1 MSLLDNKLNDIRHR
15 YDEIISTLADPAVF
29 SDPSRYQKLNKELT
43 ELEPIVGA
51 INEVERLESELEQTQ
66 EMFDMAG
73 DEEMRTMAREEIRLL
88 DASIESELE
97 KLRELTS
104 PKDPNDQK
112 SVIIEIRAGAGGD
125 EAALFCSVLF
135 GMYSAYAQGR
145 GWTVEQIDSSPT
157 GLGGYKEIIFSIEG
171 AGAYSRFKYERGVHR
186 VQRVPVTESSGR
198 IHTSTVT
205 VAVLPEAEAVEV
217 DIQPGDLRIDTFRA
231 SGAGGQHVNTTDS
244 AIRITHIPT
253 GLVVQCQ
260 DQRSQ
265 YKNKDKAMALL
276 MSRLQ
281 DLKNSEIHG
290 QVAMN
295 RKAQVGTG
303 DRSERIRTYN
313 YHQGRV
319 SDHRI
324 NMTIYK
330 LDSFLAG
337 DIDEIIDA
345 LASADKADQLMGVAG
360 EDD

>member
-1 MSLLDNKLNDIRHR
+1 MSLLDTKLNDIRHR
-15 YDEIISTLADPAVF
+15 YDEIIATLADPAVF
-29 SDPSRYQKLNKELT
+29 SDPSRYQKLNKELA

-51 INEVERLESELEQTQ
+51 IHEVERLESEIDQTQ
-66 EMFDMAG
+66 EMFELAD
-73 DEEMRTMAREEIRLL
+73 DEEMRKMAREELKILNSVLTTENERLR
-88 DASIESELE
+88 A
-97 KLRELTS
+97 LTA

-125 EAALFCSVLF
+125 EAALFCGVLF
-135 GMYSAYAQGR
+135 EMYSAYAQSR

-157 GLGGYKEIIFSIEG
+157 ELGGYKEIIFSVEG
-171 AGAYSRFKYERGVHR
+171 NGAFSRFKYERGVHR

-231 SGAGGQHVNTTDS
+231 SGAGGEHVNRTDS

-253 GLVVQCQ
+253 GIVVQCQ

-265 YKNKDKAMALL
+265 YKNKDKAMAVL

-281 DLKNSEIHG
+281 EMKNSEAHG
-290 QVAMN
+290 EVAMA
-295 RKAQVGTG
+295 RKSQVGTG

-330 LDSFLAG
+330 LDAFLSG

-345 LASADKADQLMGVAG
+345 LASADKADQLMSVAG
-360 EDD
+360 EDE

>member
-1 MSLLDNKLNDIRHR
+1 
-15 YDEIISTLADPAVF
+15 
-29 SDPSRYQKLNKELT
+29 
-43 ELEPIVGA
+43 
-51 INEVERLESELEQTQ
+51 
-66 EMFDMAG
+66 
-73 DEEMRTMAREEIRLL
+73 
-88 DASIESELE
+88 
-97 KLRELTS
+97 
-104 PKDPNDQK
+104 
-112 SVIIEIRAGAGGD
+112 
-125 EAALFCSVLF
+125 
-135 GMYSAYAQGR
+135 
-145 GWTVEQIDSSPT
+145 
-157 GLGGYKEIIFSIEG
+157 
-171 AGAYSRFKYERGVHR
+171 
-186 VQRVPVTESSGR
+186 
-198 IHTSTVT
+198 
-205 VAVLPEAEAVEV
+205 
-217 DIQPGDLRIDTFRA
+217 
-231 SGAGGQHVNTTDS
+231 
-244 AIRITHIPT
+244 
-253 GLVVQCQ
+253 
-260 DQRSQ
+260 
-265 YKNKDKAMALL
+265 MALL